1 MQLLSPSHLRHLSAA
16 PYFARAG
23 DFEVLADPFRARLRV
38 VHAEPGDAELSTR
51 LTLARSGAPVLVHWE
66 VARDARFADIE
77 RYGLFFA
84 HAHLDYQVR
93 VALTGLSPGRGY
105 WARLWAGGAWSPT
118 VRVHTESYAVRV
130 ALARSRRDLG
140 RAGEAETHARLP
152 RLVHPV
158 LRGFLRLH
166 SATPRWV
173 ATRPV
178 STGTADL

>member
-1 MQLLSPSHLRHLSAA
+1 MQLLSQSHLPHLAAA
-16 PYFARAG
+16 PHFARAG
-23 DFEVLADPFRARLRV
+23 DYEVLADPFRARLRV

-51 LTLARSGAPVLVHWE
+51 LTLVRSGAPVLVHWE
-66 VARDARFADIE
+66 VALDARFRDIE

-93 VALTGLSPGRGY
+93 IALTGLSPGRGY

-130 ALARSRRDLG
+130 ALARSKRDLG
-140 RAGEAETHARLP
+140 RVAEAETPARLP

-158 LRGFLRLH
+158 LRGALRLR
-166 SATPRWV
+166 SATPRSV
-173 ATRPV
+173 AVRPV
-178 STGTADL
+178 STGPAGL